1 MSRRISHDEIKKELE
16 NELDK
21 YLPKV
26 LAPIICSYILRSPPK
41 SIKREGGFRII
52 DIEDIQIFSLL
63 DNFYK

>member
-1 MSRRISHDEIKKELE
+1 MYHIYHTNFRKKLE

-52 DIEDIQIFSLL
+52 NIEDIQIFSLL